1 MRIILAKW
9 FFLKSLDDGTR
20 SPRFVVSRLERSAKF
35 AAWARS
41 MTEVDQRLADDVGQA
56 EVTPSRQMHRRTM
69 DALHENAFTTNT
81 DRSQRRL
88 PRFAAVAFCVVV
100 VAAGVLANRFVTSTR
115 PSDPNIV
122 AVPRGSFIDTMPTF
136 DLRQR
141 SDAIFASYVHKPLDD
156 EGRALARDAQR
167 AGEYLLNRL
176 PLRSTI
182 RPASYTSDPDN

>member
-1 MRIILAKW
+1 MRTILAKW
-9 FFLKSLDDGTR
+9 FFLKSLDDSTH
-20 SPRFVVSRLERSAKF
+20 SPRFVVNRLERSAKF

-41 MTEVDQRLADDVGQA
+41 MTEVDQRLADDVNQA
-56 EVTPSRQMHRRTM
+56 EVAPSRHLHRRTM

-81 DRSQRRL
+81 DRPQRRL

-100 VAAGVLANRFVTSTR
+100 VAAGVLANRFVTSTM
-115 PSDPNIV
+115 PSDPIPKIATV
-122 AVPRGSFIDTMPTF
+122 GSFIPNVPTF

-141 SDAIFASYVHKPLDD
+141 SDAVLASYVYKPLDE
-156 EGRALARDAQR
+156 EGRALAHDARR

-182 RPASYTSDPDN
+182 RPASYTPDPE

>member
-1 MRIILAKW
+1 MKTILAKW
-9 FFLKSLDDGTR
+9 FFLKSLDDGSH
-20 SPRFVVSRLERSAKF
+20 SPRFVANRLERSATF

-41 MTEVDQRLADDVGQA
+41 MTEVHQRLADDVCQA

-69 DALHENAFTTNT
+69 DALHENAFTINT
-81 DRSQRRL
+81 DRPQRRL
-88 PRFAAVAFCVVV
+88 PRLAAVAFCAVV
-100 VAAGVLANRFVTSTR
+100 VAAGALANRFVTSR
-115 PSDPNIV
+115 PSEPIPT
-122 AVPRGSFIDTMPTF
+122 AAGGGSFIDTMPRF

-141 SDAIFASYVHKPLDD
+141 SDAILASYVHKPLDE

-182 RPASYTSDPDN
+182 RPASYTPDRDD

>member
-1 MRIILAKW
+1 MKTIIAKW
-9 FFLKSLDDGTR
+9 FFLKSLDDGTH

-56 EVTPSRQMHRRTM
+56 QVTPSRHMHRRTM
-69 DALHENAFTTNT
+69 DALHENAFITTHA
-81 DRSQRRL
+81 DRPQRRL
-88 PRFAAVAFCVVV
+88 PRLAAVAFCVVV
-100 VAAGVLANRFVTSTR
+100 VAAGVLANRFVTSKQ
-115 PSDPNIV
+115 SDPIPKIATV
-122 AVPRGSFIDTMPTF
+122 GSFIPNVPTF

-141 SDAIFASYVHKPLDD
+141 SDAVLASYVHNPLDE

-176 PLRSTI
+176 PLRPLI
-182 RPASYTSDPDN
+182 RPASYTPDPE

>member
-1 MRIILAKW
+1 MKTIFAKW
-9 FFLKSLDDGTR
+9 FFLKSLDDGTH
-20 SPRFVVSRLERSAKF
+20 SPRFVVKRLERSAKF

-56 EVTPSRQMHRRTM
+56 QVTPSRHMHRRTM

-81 DRSQRRL
+81 DRPQRLL

-100 VAAGVLANRFVTSTR
+100 VAAGVLANRFVTSR
-115 PSDPNIV
+115 PSDPVPNIATV
-122 AVPRGSFIDTMPTF
+122 ESFIPNVPTF

-141 SDAIFASYVHKPLDD
+141 SDAVLASYVHKPLDE
-156 EGRALARDAQR
+156 EGRALAHDAQL

-182 RPASYTSDPDN
+182 RPASYTPDPE